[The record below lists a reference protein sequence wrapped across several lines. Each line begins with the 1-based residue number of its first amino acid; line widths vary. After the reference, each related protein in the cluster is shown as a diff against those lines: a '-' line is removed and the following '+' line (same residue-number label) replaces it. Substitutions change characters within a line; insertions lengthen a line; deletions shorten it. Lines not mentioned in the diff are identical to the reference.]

1 MKRLCAGLALL
12 AIVSTPVRGQ
22 SAAPP
27 LPPVLTAGLRL
38 IMADSSAAAMQVWS
52 AGWAAEDTAKVAS
65 VRQIL
70 EYLRANAG
78 AVVGYDLVGSESVT
92 PHLQR
97 FYVLLRYERMP
108 VYAQFTTYD
117 AGKDAPA
124 WKVAT
129 MSINTKATEVIPA
142 PFWKH

>member
-1 MKRLCAGLALL
+1 MKRLCAGLALVAL
-12 AIVSTPVRGQ
+12 VSIPVRGQ

-38 IMADSSAAAMQVWS
+38 IVADSSAAAMRVWS
-52 AGWAAEDTAKVAS
+52 GGWAADDTTKAAS
-65 VRQIL
+65 IRQVL

-97 FYVLLRYERMP
+97 FYVLLRYQRMP
-108 VYAQFTTYD
+108 VYVQFVTYD
-117 AGKDAPA
+117 AGKDASA
-124 WKVAT
+124 WMVAS